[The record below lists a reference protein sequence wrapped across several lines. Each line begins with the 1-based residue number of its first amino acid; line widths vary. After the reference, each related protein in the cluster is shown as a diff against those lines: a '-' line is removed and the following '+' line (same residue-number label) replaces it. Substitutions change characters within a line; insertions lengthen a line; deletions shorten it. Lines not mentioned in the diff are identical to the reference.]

1 MFNKM
6 HLLPCFFLLQD
17 FIPCTLESFEKENFF
32 LWMSRPILILDDCQK
47 VVIEGL
53 ESSLGS
59 VYPMGLYYKVE
70 VCLSSFI
77 LLSNLVGCILGCF
90 DKEKLHNAIVVT
102 TFDYILQ
109 AVL

>member
-1 MFNKM
+1 M
-6 HLLPCFFLLQD
+6 L
-17 FIPCTLESFEKENFF
+17 
-32 LWMSRPILILDDCQK
+32 MSRPKQILDDCQK

-90 DKEKLHNAIVVT
+90 DKEQLHNAIVVT